1 MDEKS
6 REMLSEILAKPISA
20 MSDGEKAIIRARR
33 SYLTEA
39 QVRDLESVLETEV
52 KVEKVDYSKLKK
64 AELLA
69 IAEEKGIVVSEDAN
83 KADIIG
89 LIEETEE

>member
-1 MDEKS
+1 MDDKS

-20 MSDGEKAIIRARR
+20 MSDGEKAIVRARR

-39 QVRDLESVLETEV
+39 QTRDLESVLETEV
-52 KVEKVDYSKLKK
+52 KVEKVDYSKMKK

-69 IAEEKGIVVSEDAN
+69 IAEQKGIVVAEDAN